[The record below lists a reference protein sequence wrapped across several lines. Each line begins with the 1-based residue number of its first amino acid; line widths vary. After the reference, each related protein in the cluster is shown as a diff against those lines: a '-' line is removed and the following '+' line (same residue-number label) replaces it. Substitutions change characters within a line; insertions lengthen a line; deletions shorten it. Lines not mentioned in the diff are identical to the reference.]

1 MNAAQV
7 IDILKRIGVNE
18 ITLDEQQRL
27 VRSSCPLAAWKHEEV
42 GSATSLTVKR
52 LEPGKLPTFACS
64 VCKMTG
70 TLADLVKELEDL
82 SGCCYPEVSTSFT
95 GSSNFGSLLRP
106 TRRRI
111 RVDASPPKTARTE
124 GATPPSLGDA
134 DLEAFPLLANSDLTD
149 AEDLIDWLRNEHGIS
164 PVVAYR
170 HGLRLHI
177 DPSLKDA
184 RVALPVTDPVTGGI
198 KEVWTWL
205 PDHRKARCILTAG
218 HQNQGHS
225 QATSAL
231 FGLEC
236 VSPNEPV
243 LLVQSALGAM
253 RLESLRLK
261 SVVAVLGSAVPD
273 LSALDRASAV
283 FLAFDETPEGLI
295 LTKQAARTLS
305 RPQLYLLRWSEG
317 FMTNGKHLRRPEEI
331 ESLAAFRAVF
341 EKRIM
346 LAKAK

>member
-7 IDILKRIGVNE
+7 MDILRRLGVSE
-18 ITLDEQQRL
+18 ITQDEEQGV
-27 VRSSCPLAAWKHEEV
+27 VRSSCPLAAWKHKGV
-42 GSATSLTVKR
+42 SSVTSLTVKR
-52 LEPGKLPTFACS
+52 LEPGKLSTFACS

-70 TLADLVKELEDL
+70 TLADLIKELEDL
-82 SGCCYPEVSTSFT
+82 SGWCYPEVSTSFT

-111 RVDASPPKTARTE
+111 RVDTLPPKVALTE
-124 GATPPSLGDA
+124 GAPPPSLGDA

-149 AEDLIDWLRNEHGIS
+149 AEGLIDWLRNEHGIS

-184 RVALPVTDPVTGGI
+184 RVALPVIAPSTGDI
-198 KEVWTWL
+198 QELWIWL
-205 PDHRKARCILTAG
+205 PDHGKARRVLTAG
-218 HQNQGHS
+218 RQNQGSS

-236 VSPNEPV
+236 ISPNEPV
-243 LLVQSALGAM
+243 FLVQSALGAM

-261 SVVAVLGSAVPD
+261 NVVAVLGGAVPD

-295 LTKQAARTLS
+295 LTKQAARTLN
-305 RPQLYLLRWSEG
+305 RTKLYLLRWSDG
-317 FMTNGKHLRRPEEI
+317 LMTNGKYLRRPEEV
-331 ESLAAFRAVF
+331 ESLASFRAVF

-346 LAKAK
+346 LAKTK